1 MVRVPLFKTA
11 AILLNGGR
19 IQVILA
25 EVLQNASV
33 NRTCEVGIGK
43 HAVHFLTRTMIVTIK
58 VTTIG
63 TSIWVKSTIDRSQTP
78 VNTRDIEEQEVYTI
92 EFDIMHIIL
101 CQQGNVDILLTMH
114 TIEEV
119 LLVLG
124 NLCFV
129 KSIQYQIVIIL
140 FHAKYDSATVRVGK
154 RRISR
159 PKGLGKST
167 SSRFELQFI

>member
-43 HAVHFLTRTMIVTIK
+43 HAVHLLTRTMIVK

-101 CQQGNVDILLTMH
+101 CQ
-114 TIEEV
+114 
-119 LLVLG
+119 
-124 NLCFV
+124 
-129 KSIQYQIVIIL
+129 
-140 FHAKYDSATVRVGK
+140 
-154 RRISR
+154 
-159 PKGLGKST
+159 
-167 SSRFELQFI
+167 